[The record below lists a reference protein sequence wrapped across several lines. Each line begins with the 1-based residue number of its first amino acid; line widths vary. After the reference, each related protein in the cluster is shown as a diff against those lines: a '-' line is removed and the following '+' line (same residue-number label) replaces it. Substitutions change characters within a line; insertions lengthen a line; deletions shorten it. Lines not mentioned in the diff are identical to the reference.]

1 MKNFLS
7 VLIIALLVSFS
18 ANCEADKINL
28 TNLDKIFNGNY
39 DLSEM
44 TTGYDAEGI
53 VDPDIDFLALRTGP
67 SVDYPLIARIPPG
80 ARVRVSSGRGGW
92 SRTYWGKSF
101 VEVTYKGMSGYAH
114 SKYIAIIPKT
124 IKNYP

>member
-7 VLIIALLVSFS
+7 VIIIAFLVAFS

-28 TNLDKIFNGNY
+28 TDLDRIFADSY

-92 SRTYWGKSF
+92 NGTYWGKSF